1 MDLRKKEYNRKGT
14 EPPAGVTQLQV
25 PERKMK
31 NSELKK
37 YLNMFPDDENV
48 VILLA
53 NPKER
58 KKYEHVDT
66 LAIIDQPIPILCI
79 EVGKES
85 DLDEDEIAACEEDE
99 REAEQLAGQMNI
111 TDFPEVLP

>member
-1 MDLRKKEYNRKGT
+1 MKGA

-25 PERKMK
+25 PQRKMK
-31 NSELKK
+31 NSELKE
-37 YLNMFPDDENV
+37 YLNMFPDDEEV

-58 KKYEHVDT
+58 KKYEHVNT
-66 LAIIDQPIPILCI
+66 FGITDQPMPVLCI
-79 EVGKES
+79 EVGRES
-85 DLDEDEIAACEEDE
+85 NLDAEEVEACEEDE
-99 REAEQLAGQMNI
+99 SEAEQLAGQMNI